1 MTTMIRGILY
11 LIPSLDTQEPKKRFK
26 VKKCIQKINKK
37 FSEANIVYRLSKLKY
52 NFKTLN
58 IDSSSKKP

>member
-26 VKKCIQKINKK
+26 AKKCIQKINKK